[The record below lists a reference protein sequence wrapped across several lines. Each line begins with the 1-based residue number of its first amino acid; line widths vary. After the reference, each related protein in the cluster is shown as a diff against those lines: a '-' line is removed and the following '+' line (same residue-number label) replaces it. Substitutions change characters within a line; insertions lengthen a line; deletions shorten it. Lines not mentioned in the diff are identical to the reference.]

1 MRSVVR
7 KDQHVDSF
15 LNSLIIQKGLSK
27 NTIQSYESDIY
38 QLYQWNLSKNKKRM
52 TEIKKSDTSQ
62 YISYL
67 FSQNLKSS
75 SVNRKISS
83 LKTFF
88 NFLLKKKLIKANPF
102 AEQIMPKK
110 PISLPKSISEDD
122 VVKLL
127 GAPKVDT
134 VIGLR
139 DRAMLELLYA
149 SGVRISELVNIKYS
163 DLDLERNIMK
173 VFGKGSKER
182 LVPFGED
189 ASQWISAYIDQR
201 KKNKELASIKYI
213 FLNNRGSKI
222 SRHAFWHRLKEYCL
236 EIGLKN
242 DISPHTLRHAFAT
255 HLLNRG
261 ADLRSVQVLLG
272 HSDLSTTQ
280 IYTHIAKQR
289 LSELVKKHHP
299 RG

>member
-1 MRSVVR
+1 MRSVFR

-88 NFLLKKKLIKANPF
+88 NFLLKKKLVKANPF

-134 VIGLR
+134 LIGLR

>member
-1 MRSVVR
+1 MKSVFR
-7 KDQHVDSF
+7 KDQHIVAF
-15 LNSLIIQKGLSK
+15 LNSLIIEKGLSK

-38 QLYQWNLSKNKKRM
+38 QLYQWNISKNKKRI
-52 TEIKKSDTSQ
+52 TEIKKIDTSQ

-67 FSQNLKSS
+67 FSQNLKST

-88 NFLLKKKLIKANPF
+88 NFLLKKKLIDVNPF
-102 AEQIMPKK
+102 ADQIMPKK

-127 GAPKVDT
+127 DAPNPDSL
-134 VIGLR
+134 IGLR
-139 DRAMLELLYA
+139 DKAMLELLYA
-149 SGVRISELVNIKYS
+149 SGVRISELVNIKFS
-163 DLDLERNIMK
+163 DLDLERNIIK

-189 ASQWISAYIDQR
+189 AAQCISAYIDER
-201 KKNKELASIKYI
+201 KKNKDIASIKYI

-236 EIGLKN
+236 EIGLKR

>member
-1 MRSVVR
+1 MKSVFR
-7 KDQHVDSF
+7 KDQHIVAF
-15 LNSLIIQKGLSK
+15 LNSLIIEKGLSK

-38 QLYQWNLSKNKKRM
+38 QLYQWNISKNKKRI
-52 TEIKKSDTSQ
+52 TEIKKIDTSQ

-67 FSQNLKSS
+67 FSQNLKST

-88 NFLLKKKLIKANPF
+88 NFLLKKKLINANPF
-102 AEQIMPKK
+102 ADQIMPKK

-127 GAPKVDT
+127 DAPKSDSL
-134 VIGLR
+134 IGLR
-139 DRAMLELLYA
+139 DKAMLELLYA
-149 SGVRISELVNIKYS
+149 SGVRISELVNIKFS
-163 DLDLERNIMK
+163 DLDLERNIIK

-189 ASQWISAYIDQR
+189 AAQCISAYIDER
-201 KKNKELASIKYI
+201 KKNKDIASTKYI

-236 EIGLKN
+236 EIGLKR

>member
-1 MRSVVR
+1 M
-7 KDQHVDSF
+7 
-15 LNSLIIQKGLSK
+15 
-27 NTIQSYESDIY
+27 
-38 QLYQWNLSKNKKRM
+38 
-52 TEIKKSDTSQ
+52 
-62 YISYL
+62 
-67 FSQNLKSS
+67 
-75 SVNRKISS
+75 
-83 LKTFF
+83 
-88 NFLLKKKLIKANPF
+88 KKKLIKANPF
-102 AEQIMPKK
+102 ADQIMPKK

-127 GAPKVDT
+127 DTPKVDSL
-134 VIGLR
+134 IGLR

-149 SGVRISELVNIKYS
+149 SGVRISELVNLKFS
-163 DLDLERNIMK
+163 DLDLDRNIIK

-189 ASQWISAYIDQR
+189 AAQWISAYIDER
-201 KKNKELASIKYI
+201 KKNKDLASIKYI
-213 FLNNRGSKI
+213 FLNNRGTKI
-222 SRHAFWHRLKEYCL
+222 SRQAFWHRLKEYCL
-236 EIGLKN
+236 EIGLKQ

>member
-1 MRSVVR
+1 MKSVFR
-7 KDQHVDSF
+7 KDQHIVAF
-15 LNSLIIQKGLSK
+15 LNSLIIEKGLSK
-27 NTIQSYESDIY
+27 NTIQSYESDIF
-38 QLYQWNLSKNKKRM
+38 QLYQWNISKNKKRI
-52 TEIKKSDTSQ
+52 TEFKKIDTSQ
-62 YISYL
+62 FISYL
-67 FSQNLKSS
+67 FSQNLKST
-75 SVNRKISS
+75 SVHRKISS

-88 NFLLKKKLIKANPF
+88 NFLLKKKLINANPF
-102 AEQIMPKK
+102 ADQIMPKK

-122 VVKLL
+122 VIKLL
-127 GAPKVDT
+127 NAPKPDSL
-134 VIGLR
+134 IGLR
-139 DRAMLELLYA
+139 DKAMLELLYA
-149 SGVRISELVNIKYS
+149 SGVRISELVNIKFS
-163 DLDLERNIMK
+163 DLDLERNIIK

-189 ASQWISAYIDQR
+189 ASQCISAYIDER
-201 KKNKELASIKYI
+201 KKNKDIASIKYI
-213 FLNNRGSKI
+213 FLNNRGTKI
-222 SRHAFWHRLKEYCL
+222 SRQAFWYRLKEYCL
-236 EIGLKN
+236 EIGLKQ

>member
-1 MRSVVR
+1 MKSVFR
-7 KDQHVDSF
+7 KDQHIVAF
-15 LNSLIIQKGLSK
+15 LNSLIIEKGLSK

-38 QLYQWNLSKNKKRM
+38 QLYQWNISKNKKRI
-52 TEIKKSDTSQ
+52 TEIKKIDTSQ

-67 FSQNLKSS
+67 FSQNLKST

-88 NFLLKKKLIKANPF
+88 NFLLKKKLIDVNPF
-102 AEQIMPKK
+102 ADQIMPKK

-127 GAPKVDT
+127 DAPKQNSL
-134 VIGLR
+134 IGLR
-139 DRAMLELLYA
+139 DKAMLELLYA
-149 SGVRISELVNIKYS
+149 SGVRISELVNIKFS
-163 DLDLERNIMK
+163 DLDLERNIIK

-189 ASQWISAYIDQR
+189 AAQCISAYIDER
-201 KKNKELASIKYI
+201 KKNKDIASIKYI

-236 EIGLKN
+236 EIGLKR

>member
-1 MRSVVR
+1 MKSVFR
-7 KDQHVDSF
+7 KDQHIVAF
-15 LNSLIIQKGLSK
+15 LNSLIIEKGLSK

-38 QLYQWNLSKNKKRM
+38 QLYQWNISKNKKRI
-52 TEIKKSDTSQ
+52 TEIKKIDTSQ

-67 FSQNLKSS
+67 FSQNLKST

-88 NFLLKKKLIKANPF
+88 NFLLKKKLINANPF
-102 AEQIMPKK
+102 ADQIMPKK

-127 GAPKVDT
+127 DAPKPDSL
-134 VIGLR
+134 IGLR
-139 DRAMLELLYA
+139 DKAMLELLYA
-149 SGVRISELVNIKYS
+149 SGVRISELVNIKFS
-163 DLDLERNIMK
+163 DLDLERNIIK

-189 ASQWISAYIDQR
+189 AAQCISAYIDER
-201 KKNKELASIKYI
+201 KKNKDIASIKYI

-236 EIGLKN
+236 EIGLKR

-289 LSELVKKHHP
+289 LSELFKKHHP

>member
-1 MRSVVR
+1 MKSVFR
-7 KDQHVDSF
+7 KDQHIVAF
-15 LNSLIIQKGLSK
+15 LNSLIIEKGLSK

-38 QLYQWNLSKNKKRM
+38 QLYQWNISKNKKRI
-52 TEIKKSDTSQ
+52 TEIKKIDTSQ

-67 FSQNLKSS
+67 FSQNLKST

-88 NFLLKKKLIKANPF
+88 NFLLKKKLINANPF
-102 AEQIMPKK
+102 ADQIMPKK

-127 GAPKVDT
+127 NAPKLDSL
-134 VIGLR
+134 IGLR
-139 DRAMLELLYA
+139 DKAMLELLYA
-149 SGVRISELVNIKYS
+149 SGVRISELVNIKFS
-163 DLDLERNIMK
+163 DLDLERNIIK

-189 ASQWISAYIDQR
+189 AAQSISAYIYER
-201 KKNKELASIKYI
+201 KKNKDIASIKYI
-213 FLNNRGSKI
+213 FLSNRGSKI

-236 EIGLKN
+236 EIGLKR
-242 DISPHTLRHAFAT
+242 DISPHSLRHAFAT

>member
-1 MRSVVR
+1 MKSVFR
-7 KDQHVDSF
+7 KDQHIVAF
-15 LNSLIIQKGLSK
+15 LNSLIIEKGLSK

-38 QLYQWNLSKNKKRM
+38 QLYQWNISKNKKRI
-52 TEIKKSDTSQ
+52 TEIKKIDTSQ

-67 FSQNLKSS
+67 FSQNLKST

-88 NFLLKKKLIKANPF
+88 NFLLKKKLINVNPF
-102 AEQIMPKK
+102 ADQIMPKK

-127 GAPKVDT
+127 DAPKADSL
-134 VIGLR
+134 IGLR

-149 SGVRISELVNIKYS
+149 SGVRISELVNIKFS
-163 DLDLERNIMK
+163 DLDLERNIIK

-189 ASQWISAYIDQR
+189 AAQSISAYIDER
-201 KKNKELASIKYI
+201 KKNKDIASIKYI

-222 SRHAFWHRLKEYCL
+222 SRHAFWHRLKEYCF
-236 EIGLKN
+236 EIGLKH

>member
-1 MRSVVR
+1 MKSVFR
-7 KDQHVDSF
+7 KDQHVVAF
-15 LNSLIIQKGLSK
+15 LNSLIIEKGLSK

-38 QLYQWNLSKNKKRM
+38 QLYQWNLSTNKKNIR
-52 TEIKKSDTSQ
+52 EIKKLDTSQ
-62 YISYL
+62 YVSYL
-67 FSQNLKSS
+67 FKQNLKSS

-88 NFLLKKKLIKANPF
+88 NFLLKKKLIKVNPF
-102 AEQIMPKK
+102 ADQIMPKK

-127 GAPKVDT
+127 DSPKVDSL
-134 VIGLR
+134 IGLR

-149 SGVRISELVNIKYS
+149 SGVRISELVNLKFS
-163 DLDLERNIMK
+163 DLDLDRNIIK

-189 ASQWISAYIDQR
+189 AAQWISEYIDER
-201 KKNKELASIKYI
+201 KKNKDLASIKYI
-213 FLNNRGSKI
+213 FLNNRGTKI
-222 SRHAFWHRLKEYCL
+222 SRQAFWHRLKEYCL
-236 EIGLKN
+236 EIGLKQ

>member
-1 MRSVVR
+1 MRSVFR
-7 KDQHVDSF
+7 KDQHIVAF
-15 LNSLIIQKGLSK
+15 LNSLIIEKGLSK

-38 QLYQWNLSKNKKRM
+38 QLYQWNLSTNKKRI
-52 TEIKKSDTSQ
+52 TEIKKIDTSQ
-62 YISYL
+62 YVSYL
-67 FSQNLKSS
+67 FNQNLKSS

-88 NFLLKKKLIKANPF
+88 NFLLKKKLIEVNPF
-102 AEQIMPKK
+102 ADQIMPKK

-127 GAPKVDT
+127 DAPKEDSL
-134 VIGLR
+134 IGLR

-149 SGVRISELVNIKYS
+149 SGVRISELVNIKFS
-163 DLDLERNIMK
+163 DLDLDRNIIK

-189 ASQWISAYIDQR
+189 AAQWISAYIDER
-201 KKNKELASIKYI
+201 KKNKDLASIKYI
-213 FLNNRGSKI
+213 FLNNRGTKI

-236 EIGLKN
+236 EIGLKQ

>member
-1 MRSVVR
+1 MKSVFR
-7 KDQHVDSF
+7 KDQHIVAF
-15 LNSLIIQKGLSK
+15 LNSLIIEKGLSK

-38 QLYQWNLSKNKKRM
+38 QLYQWNISKNKKLI
-52 TEIKKSDTSQ
+52 TEIKKIDTSQ

-67 FSQNLKSS
+67 FRQNLKST

-88 NFLLKKKLIKANPF
+88 NFLLKKKLINANPF
-102 AEQIMPKK
+102 ADQIMPKK

-127 GAPKVDT
+127 DAPKPDSL
-134 VIGLR
+134 IGLR
-139 DRAMLELLYA
+139 DKAMLELLYA
-149 SGVRISELVNIKYS
+149 SGVRISELVNIKFS
-163 DLDLERNIMK
+163 DLDLERNIIK

-189 ASQWISAYIDQR
+189 AAQCISAYIDER
-201 KKNKELASIKYI
+201 KKNKDIASIKYI
-213 FLNNRGSKI
+213 FLNSRGSKI

-236 EIGLKN
+236 EIGLKR

>member
-1 MRSVVR
+1 MKSVFR
-7 KDQHVDSF
+7 KDQHIVAF
-15 LNSLIIQKGLSK
+15 LNSLIIEKGLSK

-38 QLYQWNLSKNKKRM
+38 QLYQWNISKNKIRI
-52 TEIKKSDTSQ
+52 TEIKKIDTSQ

-67 FSQNLKSS
+67 FSQNLKST

-88 NFLLKKKLIKANPF
+88 NFLLKKKLIDVNPF
-102 AEQIMPKK
+102 ADQIMPKK

-127 GAPKVDT
+127 DAPKPDSL
-134 VIGLR
+134 IGLR
-139 DRAMLELLYA
+139 DKAMLELLYA
-149 SGVRISELVNIKYS
+149 SGVRISELVNIKFS
-163 DLDLERNIMK
+163 DLDLERNIIK

-189 ASQWISAYIDQR
+189 AAQCISAYIDER
-201 KKNKELASIKYI
+201 KKNKDIASIKYI

-236 EIGLKN
+236 EIGLKR

>member
-1 MRSVVR
+1 MRSVFR
-7 KDQHVDSF
+7 KDQHIVAF
-15 LNSLIIQKGLSK
+15 LNSLIIEKGLSK

-38 QLYQWNLSKNKKRM
+38 QLYQWNLSTNKKRIA
-52 TEIKKSDTSQ
+52 EIKKIDTSQ
-62 YISYL
+62 YVSYL
-67 FSQNLKSS
+67 FNQNLKSS

-88 NFLLKKKLIKANPF
+88 NFLLKKKLIEVNPF
-102 AEQIMPKK
+102 ADQIMPKK
-110 PISLPKSISEDD
+110 PTSLPKSISEDD

-127 GAPKVDT
+127 DAPKEDSL
-134 VIGLR
+134 IGLR

-149 SGVRISELVNIKYS
+149 SGVRISELVNIKFS
-163 DLDLERNIMK
+163 DLDLDRNIIK

-189 ASQWISAYIDQR
+189 AAQWISAYIDER
-201 KKNKELASIKYI
+201 KKNKDLASIKYI
-213 FLNNRGSKI
+213 FLNNRGTKI

-236 EIGLKN
+236 EIGLKQ

>member
-1 MRSVVR
+1 MRTVFR

>member
-1 MRSVVR
+1 MRSVFR

-88 NFLLKKKLIKANPF
+88 NFLLKKKLVKANPF

>member
-1 MRSVVR
+1 MKSVFR
-7 KDQHVDSF
+7 KDQHIVAF
-15 LNSLIIQKGLSK
+15 LNSLIIEKGLSK

-38 QLYQWNLSKNKKRM
+38 QLYQWNISKNKKRI
-52 TEIKKSDTSQ
+52 TEIKKIDTSQ

-67 FSQNLKSS
+67 FSQNLKST

-88 NFLLKKKLIKANPF
+88 NFLLKKKLINVNPF
-102 AEQIMPKK
+102 ADQIMPKK

-127 GAPKVDT
+127 DAPKPDSL
-134 VIGLR
+134 IGLR
-139 DRAMLELLYA
+139 DKAMLELLYA
-149 SGVRISELVNIKYS
+149 SGVRISELVNIKFS
-163 DLDLERNIMK
+163 DLDLERNIIK

-189 ASQWISAYIDQR
+189 AAQCISAYIDER
-201 KKNKELASIKYI
+201 KKNKDIASIKYI

-236 EIGLKN
+236 EIGLKR

>member
-1 MRSVVR
+1 MRSVFR
-7 KDQHVDSF
+7 KDQHIVAF
-15 LNSLIIQKGLSK
+15 LNSLIIEKGLSK

-38 QLYQWNLSKNKKRM
+38 QLYQWNLSTNKKRI
-52 TEIKKSDTSQ
+52 TELKKIDTSQ
-62 YISYL
+62 YVSYL
-67 FSQNLKSS
+67 FNQNLKSS

-88 NFLLKKKLIKANPF
+88 NFLLKKKIISANPF
-102 AEQIMPKK
+102 ADQIMPKK

-127 GAPKVDT
+127 DAPKVDSL
-134 VIGLR
+134 IGLR

-149 SGVRISELVNIKYS
+149 SGVRISELVNIKFS
-163 DLDLERNIMK
+163 DLDLDRNIIK

-189 ASQWISAYIDQR
+189 AAQWISAYIDER
-201 KKNKELASIKYI
+201 KKNKDLVSIKYI
-213 FLNNRGSKI
+213 FLNNRGTKI

-236 EIGLKN
+236 EIGLKQ

>member
-1 MRSVVR
+1 MKSVFR
-7 KDQHVDSF
+7 KDQLIVAF
-15 LNSLIIQKGLSK
+15 LNSLIIEKGLSK

-38 QLYQWNLSKNKKRM
+38 QLYQWNISQNKKRI
-52 TEIKKSDTSQ
+52 TEVKKIDTSQ
-62 YISYL
+62 YVSYL
-67 FSQNLKSS
+67 FSQNLKST

-88 NFLLKKKLIKANPF
+88 NFLLKKKLIKSNPF
-102 AEQIMPKK
+102 ADQIMPKK

-127 GAPKVDT
+127 DAPKADSL
-134 VIGLR
+134 IGLR

-149 SGVRISELVNIKYS
+149 SGVRISELVNIKFS
-163 DLDLERNIMK
+163 DLDLERNIIK

-189 ASQWISAYIDQR
+189 AAQSISAYIDER
-201 KKNKELASIKYI
+201 KKNKDIASIKYI

-222 SRHAFWHRLKEYCL
+222 SRHAFWHRLKEYCF
-236 EIGLKN
+236 EIGLKD

>member
-1 MRSVVR
+1 MKSVFR
-7 KDQHVDSF
+7 KDQHIVAF
-15 LNSLIIQKGLSK
+15 LNSLIIEKGLSK

-38 QLYQWNLSKNKKRM
+38 QLYQWNISKNKKRII
-52 TEIKKSDTSQ
+52 EIKKIDTSQ

-67 FSQNLKSS
+67 FNQNLKST

-102 AEQIMPKK
+102 ADQIMPKK
-110 PISLPKSISEDD
+110 PVSLPKSISEDD

-127 GAPKVDT
+127 DAPKTDSL
-134 VIGLR
+134 IGLR
-139 DRAMLELLYA
+139 DKAMLELLYA
-149 SGVRISELVNIKYS
+149 SGVRISELVNIKFS
-163 DLDLERNIMK
+163 DLDLERNIIK

-189 ASQWISAYIDQR
+189 AAQCISAYIDER
-201 KKNKELASIKYI
+201 KKNKDIASIKYI

-236 EIGLKN
+236 EIGLKS

>member
-1 MRSVVR
+1 MKSVFR
-7 KDQHVDSF
+7 KDQHIVAF
-15 LNSLIIQKGLSK
+15 LNSLIIEKGLSK

-38 QLYQWNLSKNKKRM
+38 QLYQWNTSKNKKRI
-52 TEIKKSDTSQ
+52 TEIKKFDTTQ

-67 FSQNLKSS
+67 FSQNLKST

-88 NFLLKKKLIKANPF
+88 NFLLKKKLINANPF
-102 AEQIMPKK
+102 ADQIMPKK

-127 GAPKVDT
+127 DAPKPDSL
-134 VIGLR
+134 IGLR
-139 DRAMLELLYA
+139 DKAMLELLYA
-149 SGVRISELVNIKYS
+149 SGVRISELVNIKFS
-163 DLDLERNIMK
+163 DLDLERNIIK

-189 ASQWISAYIDQR
+189 AAQCISAYIDER
-201 KKNKELASIKYI
+201 KKNKDIASIKYI

-236 EIGLKN
+236 EIGLKR

>member
-1 MRSVVR
+1 MKSVFR
-7 KDQHVDSF
+7 KDQHIVAF
-15 LNSLIIQKGLSK
+15 LNSLIIEKGLSK

-38 QLYQWNLSKNKKRM
+38 QLYQWNISKNKKRI
-52 TEIKKSDTSQ
+52 TEIKKIDTSQ

-67 FSQNLKSS
+67 FSQNLKST

-88 NFLLKKKLIKANPF
+88 NFLLKKKLINANPF
-102 AEQIMPKK
+102 ADQIMPKK

-127 GAPKVDT
+127 DAPKTDSL
-134 VIGLR
+134 IGLR
-139 DRAMLELLYA
+139 DKAMLELLYA
-149 SGVRISELVNIKYS
+149 SGVRISELVNIKFS
-163 DLDLERNIMK
+163 DLDLERNIIK

-189 ASQWISAYIDQR
+189 AAQCISAYIDER
-201 KKNKELASIKYI
+201 KKNKDIASIKYI

-236 EIGLKN
+236 EIGLKR

>member
-1 MRSVVR
+1 MRSVFR
-7 KDQHVDSF
+7 KDQHIVAF
-15 LNSLIIQKGLSK
+15 LNSLIIEKGLSK

-38 QLYQWNLSKNKKRM
+38 QLYQWNLSINKKRI
-52 TEIKKSDTSQ
+52 TEIKKIDTSQ
-62 YISYL
+62 YVSYL
-67 FSQNLKSS
+67 FNQNLKSS

-88 NFLLKKKLIKANPF
+88 NFLLKKKLIEVNPF
-102 AEQIMPKK
+102 ADQIMPKK

-127 GAPKVDT
+127 DAPKEDSL
-134 VIGLR
+134 IGLR

-149 SGVRISELVNIKYS
+149 SGVRISELVNIKFS
-163 DLDLERNIMK
+163 DLDLDRNIIK

-189 ASQWISAYIDQR
+189 AAQWISAYIDER
-201 KKNKELASIKYI
+201 KKNKDLASIKYI
-213 FLNNRGSKI
+213 FLNNRGTKI

-236 EIGLKN
+236 EIGLKQ

>member
-1 MRSVVR
+1 MRRVFR
-7 KDQHVDSF
+7 KDQHIVAF
-15 LNSLIIQKGLSK
+15 LNSLIIEKGLSK

-38 QLYQWNLSKNKKRM
+38 QLYQWNLSTNKKRI
-52 TEIKKSDTSQ
+52 TEIKKIDTSQ
-62 YISYL
+62 YVSYL
-67 FSQNLKSS
+67 FNQNLKSS

-88 NFLLKKKLIKANPF
+88 NFLLKKKLIEVNPF
-102 AEQIMPKK
+102 ADQIMPKK
-110 PISLPKSISEDD
+110 PTSLPKSISEDD

-127 GAPKVDT
+127 DAPKEDSL
-134 VIGLR
+134 IGLR

-149 SGVRISELVNIKYS
+149 SGVRISELVNIKFS
-163 DLDLERNIMK
+163 DLDLDRNIIK

-189 ASQWISAYIDQR
+189 AAQWISAYIDER
-201 KKNKELASIKYI
+201 KKNKDLASIKYI
-213 FLNNRGSKI
+213 FLNNRGTKI

-236 EIGLKN
+236 EIGLKQ

>member
-1 MRSVVR
+1 MRSVFR

-38 QLYQWNLSKNKKRM
+38 QLYRWNLSKNKKRI

-201 KKNKELASIKYI
+201 KENKELASIKYI

>member
-1 MRSVVR
+1 MRSVFR
-7 KDQHVDSF
+7 KDQHIVAF
-15 LNSLIIQKGLSK
+15 LNSLIIEKGLSK

-38 QLYQWNLSKNKKRM
+38 QLYQWNLSTNKKRIA
-52 TEIKKSDTSQ
+52 EIKKIDTSQ
-62 YISYL
+62 YVSYL
-67 FSQNLKSS
+67 FNQNLKSS

-88 NFLLKKKLIKANPF
+88 NFLLKKKLIEVNPF
-102 AEQIMPKK
+102 ADQIMPKK
-110 PISLPKSISEDD
+110 PTSLPKSISEDD

-127 GAPKVDT
+127 DAPKEDSL
-134 VIGLR
+134 IGLR

-149 SGVRISELVNIKYS
+149 SGVRISELVNIKFS
-163 DLDLERNIMK
+163 DLDLDRNIIK

-189 ASQWISAYIDQR
+189 AAQWISAYIDER
-201 KKNKELASIKYI
+201 KKNKDLASIKYI
-213 FLNNRGSKI
+213 FLNNRGTKI

-236 EIGLKN
+236 EIGLKQ

-289 LSELVKKHHP
+289 LSKLVKKHHP

>member
-1 MRSVVR
+1 MKSVFR
-7 KDQHVDSF
+7 KDKHIVAF
-15 LNSLIIQKGLSK
+15 LNSLIIEKGLSK

-38 QLYQWNLSKNKKRM
+38 QLYQWNISENKKRI
-52 TEIKKSDTSQ
+52 TEIKKFDTSQ

-67 FSQNLKSS
+67 FSQNLKST

-88 NFLLKKKLIKANPF
+88 NFLLKKKLIKSNPF
-102 AEQIMPKK
+102 ADQIMPKK

-127 GAPKVDT
+127 DAPKADSL
-134 VIGLR
+134 IGLR

-149 SGVRISELVNIKYS
+149 SGVRISELVNIKFS
-163 DLDLERNIMK
+163 DLDLERNIIK

-189 ASQWISAYIDQR
+189 AAQWISAYVEER
-201 KKNKELASIKYI
+201 NKNKYLASIKYI
-213 FLNNRGSKI
+213 FLNNRGTKI

-236 EIGLKN
+236 EIGLKQG
-242 DISPHTLRHAFAT
+242 ISPHTLRHAFAT

>member
-1 MRSVVR
+1 MRSVFR

-38 QLYQWNLSKNKKRM
+38 QLYQWNISKNKKRM

>member
-1 MRSVVR
+1 MKSVFR
-7 KDQHVDSF
+7 KDQHIVAF
-15 LNSLIIQKGLSK
+15 LNSLIIEKGLSK

-38 QLYQWNLSKNKKRM
+38 QLYQWNISKNKKRI
-52 TEIKKSDTSQ
+52 TEIKKIDTSQ

-67 FSQNLKSS
+67 FSKNLKSI

-88 NFLLKKKLIKANPF
+88 NFLLKKKLINANPF
-102 AEQIMPKK
+102 ADQIMPKK

-127 GAPKVDT
+127 DAPKPDSL
-134 VIGLR
+134 IGLR
-139 DRAMLELLYA
+139 DKAMLELLYA
-149 SGVRISELVNIKYS
+149 SGVRISELVNIKFS
-163 DLDLERNIMK
+163 DLDLERNIIK

-189 ASQWISAYIDQR
+189 AAQCISAYIDER
-201 KKNKELASIKYI
+201 KKNKDIASTKYI

-236 EIGLKN
+236 EIGLKR

>member
-1 MRSVVR
+1 MKSVFR
-7 KDQHVDSF
+7 KDQHIVAF
-15 LNSLIIQKGLSK
+15 LNSLIIEKGLSK

-38 QLYQWNLSKNKKRM
+38 QLYQWNISKNKKRI
-52 TEIKKSDTSQ
+52 TEIKKIDTSQ

-67 FSQNLKSS
+67 FNQNLKST

-88 NFLLKKKLIKANPF
+88 NFLLKKKLINANPF
-102 AEQIMPKK
+102 ADQIMPKK

-127 GAPKVDT
+127 DAPKPDSL
-134 VIGLR
+134 IGLR
-139 DRAMLELLYA
+139 DKAMLELLYA
-149 SGVRISELVNIKYS
+149 SGVRISELVNIKFS
-163 DLDLERNIMK
+163 DLDLERNIIK

-189 ASQWISAYIDQR
+189 AAQCISAYIDER
-201 KKNKELASIKYI
+201 KKNKDIASIKYI

-222 SRHAFWHRLKEYCL
+222 SRHAFWHRLKDYCL
-236 EIGLKN
+236 EIGLKS

>member
-1 MRSVVR
+1 MKSVFR
-7 KDQHVDSF
+7 KDQHIVAF
-15 LNSLIIQKGLSK
+15 LNSLIIEKGLSK

-38 QLYQWNLSKNKKRM
+38 QLYQWNISKNKKRI
-52 TEIKKSDTSQ
+52 TEIKKIDTSQ

-67 FSQNLKSS
+67 FSQNLKST

-88 NFLLKKKLIKANPF
+88 NFLLKKKLIDVNPF
-102 AEQIMPKK
+102 ADQIMPKK

-127 GAPKVDT
+127 DAPKPDSL
-134 VIGLR
+134 IGLR
-139 DRAMLELLYA
+139 DKAMLELLYA
-149 SGVRISELVNIKYS
+149 SGVRISELVNIKFS
-163 DLDLERNIMK
+163 DLDLERNIIK

-189 ASQWISAYIDQR
+189 AAQCLSAYIDER
-201 KKNKELASIKYI
+201 KKNKDIASIKYI

-236 EIGLKN
+236 EIGLKR

>member
-1 MRSVVR
+1 MKSVFR
-7 KDQHVDSF
+7 KDQHIVAF
-15 LNSLIIQKGLSK
+15 LNSLIIEKGLSK

-38 QLYQWNLSKNKKRM
+38 QLYQWNISKNKKRI
-52 TEIKKSDTSQ
+52 TEIKKIDTSL

-67 FSQNLKSS
+67 FSQNLKST

-88 NFLLKKKLIKANPF
+88 NFLLKKKLIDVNPF
-102 AEQIMPKK
+102 ADQIMPKK

-127 GAPKVDT
+127 DAPKPDSL
-134 VIGLR
+134 IGLR
-139 DRAMLELLYA
+139 DKAMLELLYA
-149 SGVRISELVNIKYS
+149 SGVRISELVNIKFS
-163 DLDLERNIMK
+163 DLDLERNIIK

-189 ASQWISAYIDQR
+189 AAQCISAYIDER
-201 KKNKELASIKYI
+201 KKNKDIASIKYI

-236 EIGLKN
+236 EIGLKR